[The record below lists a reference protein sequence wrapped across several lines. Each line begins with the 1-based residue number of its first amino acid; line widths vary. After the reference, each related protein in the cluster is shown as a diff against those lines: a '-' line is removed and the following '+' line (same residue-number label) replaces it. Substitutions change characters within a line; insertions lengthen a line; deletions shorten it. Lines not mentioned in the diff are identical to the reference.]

1 MKGVANVNSV
11 VGAPITTPDGTTL
24 IPVSKVSLGIAGA
37 GGDFDNEGKKGKLNF
52 TGGTGAGANITPLAF
67 IVINNGNTR
76 VLYMNQGS
84 GSAVDKI
91 IDMAPQAFD
100 KITNYIDEKKR
111 EKKASEMTE

>member
-1 MKGVANVNSV
+1 MKGVADVNSV

-37 GGDFDNEGKKGKLNF
+37 GGDFDNEGKKGKRNVP
-52 TGGTGAGANITPLAF
+52 GGTCSGANITLLAC
-67 IVINNGNTR
+67 IGINYGNTR

-100 KITNYIDEKKR
+100 KITNYIDEKNR

>member
-1 MKGVANVNSV
+1 
-11 VGAPITTPDGTTL
+11 
-24 IPVSKVSLGIAGA
+24 
-37 GGDFDNEGKKGKLNF
+37 
-52 TGGTGAGANITPLAF
+52 
-67 IVINNGNTR
+67 
-76 VLYMNQGS
+76 MNQGS